1 MSTTKVFLLPW
12 QMGNK
17 SICKSY
23 IRLVLL
29 SKTVQNGSNCQ
40 LNVSQVCLDQTWFLK
55 LNESQSVNNK
65 KGIEMISWQ
74 GKKQSCQLNLK
85 TQ

>member
-12 QMGNK
+12 HLGNK
-17 SICKSY
+17 IICKSS

-40 LNVSQVCLDQTWFLK
+40 LNVSQVFLDQT
-55 LNESQSVNNK
+55 
-65 KGIEMISWQ
+65 
-74 GKKQSCQLNLK
+74 
-85 TQ
+85 